1 MAKCSV
7 LTTKIRLIGLSLVNH
22 YVKRYRIATAPSGR
36 FCAGAGW
43 AGEPD
48 GVNVCGTNL
57 IMRKMDVDTLP
68 DIYKGHA
75 DVTALLDSSGN
86 LVATYYYDAVGNILE
101 KRIPP
106 EIQ

>member
-1 MAKCSV
+1 MLKDIV
-7 LTTKIRLIGLSLVNH
+7 LLLLHRGDFVLERDGQGK
-22 YVKRYRIATAPSGR
+22 
-36 FCAGAGW
+36 
-43 AGEPD
+43 PD

-57 IMRKMDVDTLP
+57 IMRKVGADTLP